1 MIVTLLRVFVAIF
14 TVALGSAWAQ
24 ESKLPPCPPP
34 AYLWDKCVGVREYSN
49 GTYSG
54 EFTANTRSGR
64 GEFTFRNGDKLTGF
78 FSGAALF
85 KDGWVNNGL
94 ATYVHASGQR
104 DVGEYR
110 DGQMDGRGTV
120 WFNNGNKFVGQ
131 FKQGKRSGPGTLF
144 FPNGNK
150 LVGVW
155 DDEANMSGTLFLSD
169 GRSGVLELKEGVTKA
184 DPKLFRD
191 SPSPTPPVASDASQ
205 QRQKDLEQRAK
216 EEERL
221 RAVAAELAR
230 KEEEEKVR
238 IAQIEERARE
248 QERLRAAEHDAEI
261 KLRKELEEKLR
272 IAQQQQQQ
280 RPVTAPVQQ
289 AMNAHALVIGNAAYP
304 GSGRLENPVN
314 DSRAMS
320 AKLRSMGFKVTEV
333 EDANRAKLVTA
344 LSQFSRS
351 AESADLS
358 VLFYSGHGVQM
369 LGTNYIL
376 PTDIDQSDLGQATIQ
391 GISLDNLVSQFLPG
405 KTKLVFLDACR
416 DNPLYQTNANK
427 SFSKGLAP
435 ISVAEG
441 TLIAY
446 ATKDG
451 QVASDGGKGI
461 KNSPFTVALLE
472 HLSDPDDIAVV
483 LRRVRE
489 KVKIATGGKQVPWD
503 YGSLT
508 GGALVLSAIKPPE
521 GKK

>member
-1 MIVTLLRVFVAIF
+1 MNATLLRVFVAIF
-14 TVALGSAWAQ
+14 TVAVGRAWAQ
-24 ESKLPPCPPP
+24 ESKLPPCPRQ
-34 AYLWDKCVGVREYSN
+34 LLFWDKCVGVREFSS

-54 EFTANTRSGR
+54 EFIANSRSGR
-64 GEFTFRNGDKLTGF
+64 GEFTFRNGDKLIGF
-78 FSGAALF
+78 FSGGTLVT
-85 KDGWVNNGL
+85 DGWVNNGL
-94 ATYVHASGQR
+94 ATYVHSSGER
-104 DVGEYR
+104 YVGEFR

-120 WFNNGNKFVGQ
+120 WFDNGNKFVGQ

-169 GRSGVLELKEGVTKA
+169 GRSGALELKEGATKA

-221 RAVAAELAR
+221 KGVAAELAR
-230 KEEEEKVR
+230 KEEEEKAR
-238 IAQIEERARE
+238 IAQIEDRARE
-248 QERLRAAEHDAEI
+248 QERLRAAEHEAEL
-261 KLRKELEEKLR
+261 KLRGELEEKLR
-272 IAQQQQQQ
+272 IAQQQQ
-280 RPVTAPVQQ
+280 RPIVAPIQQ
-289 AMNAHALVIGNAAYP
+289 ALNAHALVIGNAAYP
-304 GSGRLENPVN
+304 GSGKLENPVN

-320 AKLRSMGFKVTEV
+320 AKLRSLGFKVTEV

-344 LSQFSRS
+344 LGQFSRS
-351 AESADLS
+351 AASADLS

-369 LGTNYIL
+369 SGTNYIL

-391 GISLDNLVSQFLPG
+391 GISLDNVVSQFLPG
-405 KTKLVFLDACR
+405 KTKLLFLDACR
-416 DNPLYQTNANK
+416 DNPLYQMAANK

-435 ISVAEG
+435 ISAAEG

-451 QVASDGGKGI
+451 QVASDGGKGT

-508 GGALVLSAIKPPE
+508 GGSLVLSAIKPVE
-521 GKK
+521 VRK